1 MKINTRIHRLGFSI
15 LLLCM
20 LLVSGCSGFGGQ
32 ATPTQAVE
40 AEDDFETVISATGVV
55 VPADLATLSF
65 STSGIIEEVLVKE
78 NDPVAQGDTL
88 VRLQGQETLGAAISA
103 ANLELL
109 AAQQALDS
117 LFEDPELRSARASQA
132 VVAAQQLIKDTQQR
146 VDNLL
151 TSSDP
156 DDIDQAKANLV
167 LARDKL
173 DKALEDYDPYDK
185 KPEDNLM
192 RAALLS
198 KVAQARKE
206 YESAQRLVNNLL
218 GDANELDLD
227 EAETNLALAEAQLI
241 TAQREFEILKEGPD
255 PQDVAL
261 AEARVENAKI
271 QLDAAQA
278 NLEDLSL
285 VAPFGGIVNELNVR
299 KSEWLIPGQ
308 PVLTLA
314 DLNHLQVETTDL
326 NEIDVA
332 RIKQGDPVLVT
343 FDALPGIE
351 IPGEIVRIASKASP
365 GAGVNYKV
373 TVELAEI
380 PEALKWGMTA
390 FVDIQLDQ

>member
-1 MKINTRIHRLGFSI
+1 MKISSWIYRLSFPI
-15 LLLCM
+15 LLLG
-20 LLVSGCSGFGGQ
+20 LLLSGCSGFGVQ
-32 ATPTQAVE
+32 ATPTESVE
-40 AEDDFETVISATGVV
+40 SEQDFDTVISATGVV
-55 VPADLATLSF
+55 VPADWATLSF
-65 STSGIIEEVLVKE
+65 STSGIIEEVQVKE
-78 NDPVAQGDTL
+78 NDLVARGDNL
-88 VRLQGQETLGAAISA
+88 VRLEGQETLGAAISA
-103 ANLELL
+103 ANLELQ

-117 LFEDPELRSARASQA
+117 LFDDPELRSARASQA
-132 VVAAQQLIKDTQQR
+132 IVDAQQAIKDSQQR
-146 VDNLL
+146 VDNLM

-167 LARDKL
+167 LARDRL

-218 GDANELDLD
+218 GDANELDLA
-227 EAETNLALAEAQLI
+227 EAEANLALAEAQLI
-241 TAQREFEILKEGPD
+241 TAQRDFENLKDNPD
-255 PQDVAL
+255 PEDVAL

-278 NLEDLSL
+278 TLEDLSL
-285 VAPFGGIVNELNVR
+285 VAPFDGTVSELNVR
-299 KSEWLIPGQ
+299 ESEWIVPGQ
-308 PVLTLA
+308 PVITIA
-314 DLNHLQVETTDL
+314 DLGHLLVETTDL

-332 RIKQGDPVLVT
+332 RIRVGDPVLVT
-343 FDALPGIE
+343 FDALPGVE

-365 GAGVNYKV
+365 GAGVNYKAI
-373 TVELAEI
+373 VELAEI